1 MKNWRTTD
9 GVLPFSKRTC
19 EIAARRLWHPK
30 IELISPEIIKNG
42 YVHTLRTKYSERSEK
57 SFGLGT
63 YLCEN
68 RSWLGSSGS

>member
-9 GVLPFSKRTC
+9 GVLPFSKRTW
-19 EIAARRLWHPK
+19 EIAVTRLCHTA
-30 IELISPEIIKNG
+30 IELSGPEIIENG
-42 YVHTLRTKYSERSEK
+42 HVHTLRTKYSERSEK